1 MYTLVLNIVKTIIF
15 TYLYRRMSQL
25 ELYSNKCNP
34 FQATPTIYRF
44 LISSLKIMEHISG
57 KTFRIF
63 FSPVLSLFKPAQVS
77 LGSPNARIAYPCP
90 PGCQF
95 LPPPPPPCQPPTVG
109 SWVTGGCATV
119 RVWLIR
125 KPRQTM
131 LGMYC
136 VLYVYS
142 AKSELTLIFITVQ
155 LRRISDL
162 ILYSK

>member
-77 LGSPNARIAYPCP
+77 LGSPNARIAYQCP

-95 LPPPPPPCQPPTVG
+95 LPPPPLPMPTTNCGLMGDGRLRDSARAADQKAASNDAWNVLC
-109 SWVTGGCATV
+109 T
-119 RVWLIR
+119 L
-125 KPRQTM
+125 
-131 LGMYC
+131 C
-136 VLYVYS
+136 V
-142 AKSELTLIFITVQ
+142 
-155 LRRISDL
+155 
-162 ILYSK
+162 